1 MNKEK
6 LERYLKKTHISLTKE
21 LVDASIIIALVFN
34 AALYYFF
41 RNNIE
46 TIISAVLFVVFSIT
60 LIRNRNY
67 LKDYDSSLLVK
78 TSIAGYI
85 FWLVLMLVI
94 LLQLKFKISLW
105 FYILEFLL
113 LIVSVIITKRAYNK
127 MFEED
132 KYNIDYS
139 SYKQSPLK
147 IVSVVVSINVLLG
160 IFKTALEGEI
170 IWYLLSAAIFVI
182 VFFMSQLFVSTLL
195 IYLGYLK
202 YFGAEE

>member
-78 TSIAGYI
+78 TSTVGYA

-105 FYILEFLL
+105 FYVLEFLL
-113 LIVSVIITKRAYNK
+113 LIVSVIITKRAHNK

-147 IVSVVVSINVLLG
+147 MVSVVVCVNLFFG
-160 IFKTALEGEI
+160 IFKTAFQGEI
-170 IWYLLSAAIFVI
+170 VWYILSSLIFVI
-182 VFFMSQLFVSTLL
+182 VFFMSQLFISNLL
-195 IYLGYLK
+195 VYLGYLK